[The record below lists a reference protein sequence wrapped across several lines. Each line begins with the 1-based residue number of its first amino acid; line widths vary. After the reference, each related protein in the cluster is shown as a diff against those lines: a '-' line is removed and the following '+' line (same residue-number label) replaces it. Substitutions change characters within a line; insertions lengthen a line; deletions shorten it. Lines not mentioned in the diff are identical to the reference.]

1 MKYLAFLI
9 KGKTTHFEVML
20 PTY

>member
-9 KGKTTHFEVML
+9 KGKTTHFDVGK
-20 PTY
+20 